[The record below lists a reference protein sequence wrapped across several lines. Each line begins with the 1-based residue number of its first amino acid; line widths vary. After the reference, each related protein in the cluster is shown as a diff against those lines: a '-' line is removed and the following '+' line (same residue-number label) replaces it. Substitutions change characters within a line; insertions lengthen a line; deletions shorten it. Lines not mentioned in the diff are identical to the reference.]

1 MIYKVHVIANRES
14 YGYSYFRT
22 KKDALQFYKAHNNRR
37 EKGDPNNCWD
47 EDFYYEA
54 ELESFKTPRTT
65 QEIISALNIHGGH
78 EDNG

>member
-1 MIYKVHVIANRES
+1 MIYKVHVIANRDS

-22 KKDALQFYKAHNNRR
+22 KKD
-37 EKGDPNNCWD
+37 DV
-47 EDFYYEA
+47 YYEA
-54 ELESFKTPRTT
+54 ELESFKTPRTK